1 MEDAFDAELSK
12 LRPIRKWASAT
23 GPGVP
28 GTWQRTED
36 TWDLPAPPED
46 YALPPALPWT
56 ERLRDLALRAYNE
69 RFGKYLDPG
78 QRYEMDWPPEGSL
91 SHPGSWYVEVPSCR
105 VHGED
110 LDDGCPECEAAEAE
124 PVVVIDR
131 PASWEWNVRTRL
143 VITETLPDGSSREYE
158 EDEDRWLLGYTD
170 VDPREVEYG
179 PEKGTG
185 ERADLVRAFW
195 KAEQDQ
201 LAAFRYFR
209 KSDVDGDRHLVV
221 DTPGLDCTGW
231 RLEVRANNR
240 TYVSDFTQTRVYG
253 SGGATNFLGHGE
265 PRTAWVAYMDWGSEE
280 GYLLLP
286 DGSRHELSADMHA
299 NAQRPETGARAESG
313 SAAAQAASPAPRTTV
328 RSSVAPWEDFDLV
341 MRAAAYAADA
351 HRNDL
356 RKATT
361 IPYLSHLWSVAALVM
376 EHGGDD
382 EQVAAAL
389 LHDVAEDHGG
399 AARIADIAER
409 FGPEVARLVEALS
422 DSLADTDAGEVK
434 APWRERKQ
442 QYLAHLGE
450 VDERVALV
458 SACDKLH
465 NARSIEAD
473 LRTVGPALWERFTV
487 TDPADHLWY
496 YGSLV
501 TALQPKVPEPLA
513 DALRRAVSA
522 IGSLAWADSSDGRT
536 EH

>member
-1 MEDAFDAELSK
+1 MEDALKTALSE
-12 LRPIRKWASAT
+12 LRPIRTWASAT
-23 GPGVP
+23 AVGVP
-28 GTWQRTED
+28 EPWQRTED

-91 SHPGSWYVEVPSCR
+91 SDPGSWYVETPSCPM
-105 VHGED
+105 HGED
-110 LDDGCPECEAAEAE
+110 LDDGCRECDAAAAE
-124 PVVVIDR
+124 PSTVIDR
-131 PASWEWNVRTRL
+131 PASWEWNVGTRL
-143 VITETLPDGSSREYE
+143 VITETLPDGSSQEHE
-158 EDEDRWLLGYTD
+158 EDEDRWLLGFTD

-195 KAEQDQ
+195 KAERDK

-209 KSDVDGDRHLVV
+209 KSDVDGDRHLIVE
-221 DTPGLDCTGW
+221 TPGLDCNGW
-231 RLEVRANNR
+231 RLEVRSNNR
-240 TYVSDFTQTRVYG
+240 TYVSDFTRTQVYG
-253 SGGATNFLGHGE
+253 VGEATNFLGYGE
-265 PRTAWVAYMDWGSEE
+265 SRTAWVAYMDWGLEE
-280 GYLLLP
+280 GHLLLP
-286 DGSRHELSADMHA
+286 DGSRHELSAAMHA
-299 NAQRPETGARAESG
+299 GAQRQETTAREEARP
-313 SAAAQAASPAPRTTV
+313 AAAEAAAPPRLSAV
-328 RSSVAPWEDFDLV
+328 RSSEAPWQDFDLV
-341 MRAAAYAADA
+341 MGAATYAAEA
-351 HRNDL
+351 HRQDL
-356 RKATT
+356 RKATA

-382 EQVAAAL
+382 QQVAAAL

-409 FGPEVARLVEALS
+409 FGPEVARLVEGLS
-422 DSLADTDAGEVK
+422 DSLADTDAGETK

-465 NARSIEAD
+465 NARAIEAD
-473 LRTVGPALWERFTV
+473 LRTVGPALWQRFTV

-496 YGSLV
+496 YGSLL
-501 TALQPKVPEPLA
+501 TALHAKVPGPLG
-513 DALRRAVSA
+513 DALRRTISSIEA
-522 IGSLAWADSSDGRT
+522 LARTDTSNGRP
-536 EH
+536 